1 VDHVVLVILVN
12 LPTILVKRGVEIGA
26 IKTTAIEGVEK
37 QRLFFSKK
45 RRFVSVPT
53 RTNVKNVVIKMS

>member
-12 LPTILVKRGVEIGA
+12 LLTILVKRGVEKDA
-26 IKTTAIEGVEK
+26 TKTTAIEGVEK